1 MFQVLPAVARRPFW
15 RWSSASWSSITDRW
29 LSSENHR
36 ASAQAPESPGP
47 ESGTCRK
54 KWRSSGNST
63 FPKRSFILREYLEC
77 REKNTKV
84 RVQFLNLKIFLFNFN
99 ILMLRPVM
107 SFAHIGENILTSF
120 EKVNIFI
127 YAINTNKKM
136 LKFVLIL
143 LRGSI
148 NQKKT
153 KNIFNIKY
161 ILFSYCDSK

>member
-1 MFQVLPAVARRPFW
+1 MFQVLLAVARRPFW

-84 RVQFLNLKIFLFNFN
+84 RVQFLYFKIFLFNFN
-99 ILMLRPVM
+99 ILKLRPIS
-107 SFAHIGENILTSF
+107 SFAHME
-120 EKVNIFI
+120 EKYFNLFWKGKYLLNEYKQKIK
-127 YAINTNKKM
+127 NKICADP
-136 LKFVLIL
+136 FA
-143 LRGSI
+143 R
-148 NQKKT
+148 
-153 KNIFNIKY
+153 FN
-161 ILFSYCDSK
+161 

>member
-1 MFQVLPAVARRPFW
+1 
-15 RWSSASWSSITDRW
+15 
-29 LSSENHR
+29 
-36 ASAQAPESPGP
+36 
-47 ESGTCRK
+47 
-54 KWRSSGNST
+54 
-63 FPKRSFILREYLEC
+63 
-77 REKNTKV
+77 
-84 RVQFLNLKIFLFNFN
+84 
-99 ILMLRPVM
+99 M